1 MFYVASDVCG
11 RAVRAPTKNMNR
23 FLILLLFTFFG
34 LVSVSFAQ
42 TKYLGEYE
50 TNYGTVKITRAA
62 KAHAINFIFDI
73 ATENGCEGDLRG
85 VAKLTRGANFFVWEA
100 KLGAKENY
108 GKNARYRLEFT
119 FLRNKV
125 IVKERSIG
133 TNRAVTIYHGVMCT
147 FNGTYRKK

>member
-1 MFYVASDVCG
+1 
-11 RAVRAPTKNMNR
+11 MNIR
-23 FLILLLFTFFG
+23 CFLLLIFFIS
-34 LVSVSFAQ
+34 VCFIDVSFGQ
-42 TKYLGEYE
+42 TKFLGEYE
-50 TNYGTVKITRAA
+50 TNYGTVKIIRAA
-62 KAHAINFIFDI
+62 KAHAVDFSFDI

-85 VAKLTRGANFFVWEA
+85 TAKLAHGKNFFVWEA

>member
-1 MFYVASDVCG
+1 
-11 RAVRAPTKNMNR
+11 MNIKR
-23 FLILLLFTFFG
+23 CLLATFLTVTG
-34 LVSVSFAQ
+34 LVFTTFGQSKFI
-42 TKYLGEYE
+42 GEYE
-50 TNYGTVKITRAA
+50 TNYGTVKITGVT
-62 KAHAINFIFDI
+62 KAHAVKFSFDI
-73 ATENGCEGDLRG
+73 ATENGCEGDLVG
-85 VAKLTRGANFFVWEA
+85 TAKLTRGKNFFVWEA

-108 GKNARYRLEFT
+108 GKNARYRVEFT